1 AIHGQDPNWGR
12 ISQSVGQTLSG
23 SEGAVHEPVVT
34 VDGVSFDSDAALAV
48 LAREEYDLEVALGRG
63 DGTAAIWVS
72 DLGHAY
78 VTINAD
84 YHT

>member
-1 AIHGQDPNWGR
+1 MGR
-12 ISQSVGQTLSG
+12 ISQSVGQVLAG
-23 SEGAVHEPVVT
+23 RAGPFHEPT
-34 VDGVSFDSDAALAV
+34 VAVGGVPVDSPSVAEV
-48 LAREEYDLEVALGRG
+48 LACEEYDLEVALGRG
-63 DGTAAIWVS
+63 DAGAEIWVS